1 LIENDESTV
10 RYIQVYT
17 VSVKDH
23 GLFSQKYQC
32 NIFFT
37 NSYSFSESIPLFQAV
52 MEAHETRAKAL
63 TGLKSK
69 FHTARPWQKK
79 IDNNLDSSKSSTIRN
94 AAESSEEEM
103 EQVCEGAVFI

>member
-1 LIENDESTV
+1 
-10 RYIQVYT
+10 
-17 VSVKDH
+17 
-23 GLFSQKYQC
+23 
-32 NIFFT
+32 
-37 NSYSFSESIPLFQAV
+37 

-103 EQVCEGAVFI
+103 EQVCEGAVFISHYELTK

>member
-1 LIENDESTV
+1 
-10 RYIQVYT
+10 
-17 VSVKDH
+17 
-23 GLFSQKYQC
+23 
-32 NIFFT
+32 
-37 NSYSFSESIPLFQAV
+37 

-79 IDNNLDSSKSSTIRN
+79 VDNNLDSSKSSTMRN

-103 EQVCEGAVFI
+103 EQVCDCDSENRSKTVVK